1 MFPTDVI
8 RSIWHWWTGKHPCA
22 DNRLMRV
29 PEYAAIERRIAAA
42 RAKHKPVKVYQ
53 QQKKELVTGL
63 LGGTRS
69 NDRYLARQR
78 REVRHG

>member
-1 MFPTDVI
+1 MTPTDVI
-8 RSIWHWWTGKHPCA
+8 RSIWRWWTGKHPCA

-63 LGGTRS
+63 LRG
-69 NDRYLARQR
+69 AK
-78 REVRHG
+78 HG